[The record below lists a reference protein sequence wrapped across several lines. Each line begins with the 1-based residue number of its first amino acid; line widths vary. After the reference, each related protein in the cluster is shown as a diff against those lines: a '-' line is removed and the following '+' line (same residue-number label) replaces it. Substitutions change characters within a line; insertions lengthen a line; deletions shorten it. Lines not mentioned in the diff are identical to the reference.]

1 MGCCPGSAGD
11 TGARGR
17 QCGRGAAGSRPRR
30 LTSNKIGQP
39 AEGRKRVRSGLR
51 DRRVR
56 DLGRRWG
63 SLAARENGLRACG
76 AKDRVPREAYL
87 CKTADAQHKQEEG
100 GWRVSQPPY
109 HRLGSAQDPIG
120 GTPAGEP

>member
-1 MGCCPGSAGD
+1 MGCCPGSAGG

-17 QCGRGAAGSRPRR
+17 RCGGGAAGGRPRR
-30 LTSNKIGQP
+30 LTSNKVGQP
-39 AEGRKRVRSGLR
+39 AEGRKRVRSALK
-51 DRRVR
+51 DRMVR
-56 DLGRRWG
+56 DLGRALG
-63 SLAARENGLRACG
+63 LAARENGLRACG

-109 HRLGSAQDPIG
+109 HRLGSAQDPTG
-120 GTPAGEP
+120 DTPAGGP